1 MDDLTELLHDLTDC
15 APATHY
21 CDLLGECIAGGLT
34 MLAAAEKIAHSHPAL
49 AGLMW
54 RVATTR

>member
-1 MDDLTELLHDLTDC
+1 MDDLTDLLHDLTDC
-15 APATHY
+15 PATHY
-21 CDLLGECIAGGLT
+21 GDLLAECIAGGLM

-49 AGLMW
+49 AGLMC